1 MPDAQWHPQP
11 RDTHHSQRGAR
22 MSEARCG
29 TSETPDLAEPVIG
42 GRSRAD
48 ALAHPGYASR
58 NVL

>member
-42 GRSRAD
+42 GALSRRRVGSSG
-48 ALAHPGYASR
+48 LRQP
-58 NVL
+58 